1 VTQHGAIAETEIS
14 YSSAEGKIPCRID
27 LNQRREVT
35 KIIKPTPD
43 TNTIRAKRSVN
54 FKIMAW
60 GVGVSHET
68 MNSRERR
75 SIRAQLGLL

>member
-1 VTQHGAIAETEIS
+1 MTQHGAIAETEIS

-35 KIIKPTPD
+35 KIIEPTPD

-54 FKIMAW
+54 FKIIGMF
-60 GVGVSHET
+60 
-68 MNSRERR
+68 RELGWVRGQRR
-75 SIRAQLGLL
+75 WENAVTAAS